1 MIYWGLFLSFFKIG
15 LFSFGG
21 GYAMIPLIQNEVI
34 EVNSWLSQAEFLDM
48 LAIAQVTPGPIAINT
63 ATFVGQRVAG
73 IPGAVTTTFA
83 VVFPSFVIVLI
94 LAYLVKRIG
103 ESKQMDYVYKGL
115 RPVVLALILSAL
127 VSIGRESITGISTAA
142 IAVLGFL
149 ALRYKKLNMVMLL
162 ILSGLLG
169 VFFY

>member
-149 ALRYKKLNMVMLL
+149 ALRYKKLNMVMIL

>member
-21 GYAMIPLIQNEVI
+21 GYAMIPLIQSEVI

-48 LAIAQVTPGPIAINT
+48 LAIAQITPGPIAINT

-73 IPGAVTTTFA
+73 IAGALTTTFA
-83 VVFPSFVIVLI
+83 VVLPSFIIVL
-94 LAYLVKRIG
+94 LLSYAVKRIG
-103 ESKQMDYVYKGL
+103 ESKQMDYIYKGL

-127 VSIGRESITGISTAA
+127 VSIGRESITGASTAA

-149 ALRYKKLNMVMLL
+149 ALRYKKLNMIWVLV
-162 ILSGLLG
+162 LSGLLG

>member
-103 ESKQMDYVYKGL
+103 ESKQMDYIYKGL

>member
-21 GYAMIPLIQNEVI
+21 GYAMIPLIQSEVI
-34 EVNSWLSQAEFLDM
+34 EINSWLSQAEFLDM
-48 LAIAQVTPGPIAINT
+48 LAIAQITPGPIAINT

-83 VVFPSFVIVLI
+83 VVLPSFVIVLT
-94 LAYLVKRIG
+94 LAYLVKRVG

-127 VSIGRESITGISTAA
+127 VSIGKESITGISTATIA
-142 IAVLGFL
+142 IFVFFAM
-149 ALRYKKLNMVMLL
+149 RYKKLNMILVL